1 MIAVAGTVVVDVPA
15 HPVAGM
21 PERGGLEAVERIDLY
36 VGGAVA
42 NTGMALSRLGVPV
55 GTIGCVGKD
64 PLGRIVMEELS
75 RWADG
80 LWMHEDETHST
91 SATLVLIHPDGERTF
106 ISAVGANAGL
116 KEEHLPWEHLVEAG
130 ARAIHLG
137 YALLLPG
144 LDGAPMVRVLKK
156 ARDLGLLVSLDV
168 TWIPEASWEDALAL
182 LIHVDVF
189 CPNLREAE
197 AITGEAEPARAADAL
212 LDAGVKEVVAITLGE
227 EGCYVKPVGGSGE
240 HIARQQALAVDTTG
254 AGDVFVAGILSA
266 WYKGYDW
273 ATAARVANVAGA
285 TATTELGAAE
295 GVRGWEEVL
304 RLATTTPPQSSTP

>member
-1 MIAVAGTVVVDVPA
+1 MIAVAGTIVVDVPA

-21 PERGGLEAVERIDLY
+21 PSRGGLEAVERIDLY

-55 GTIGCVGKD
+55 GAIGCVGKD
-64 PLGRIVMEELS
+64 SLGRIVLEELS
-75 RWADG
+75 GWAEG
-80 LWMHEDETHST
+80 LWIREDDTRST
-91 SATLVLIHPDGERTF
+91 SATLVLVHPDGERTF

-116 KEEHLPWEHLVEAG
+116 EEEHLHWEELVEAG
-130 ARAIHLG
+130 TRAIHLG

-144 LDGAPMVRVLKK
+144 LDGAPMVRALKR

-168 TWIPEASWEDALAL
+168 TWLPEVDWEDALAL
-182 LIHVDVF
+182 LTHVDVF

-197 AITGEAEPARAADAL
+197 AITGEADPARVADAL
-212 LDAGVKEVVAITLGE
+212 LSAGVREVVAVTLGE
-227 EGCYVKPVGGSGE
+227 EGCYLKPAGGSGE
-240 HIARQQALAVDTTG
+240 HIARQEASAVDTTG
-254 AGDVFVAGILSA
+254 AGDAFVAGMLAA
-266 WYKGYDW
+266 WYKGHDW
-273 ATAARVANVAGA
+273 TTAGRVANVAGA

-304 RLATTTPPQSSTP
+304 RLATATSPQRPA

>member
-1 MIAVAGTVVVDVPA
+1 MIAVAGTIVVDVSA
-15 HPVAGM
+15 HPVVRM

-75 RWADG
+75 VWAEG
-80 LWMHEDETHST
+80 FWIYEDETRST
-91 SATLVLIHPDGERTF
+91 SATMVLIHPDGERTF

-116 KEEHLPWEHLVEAG
+116 KEEHLPWEELVEAG

-144 LDGAPMVRVLKK
+144 LDGAPMVHTLKR

-168 TWIPEASWEDALAL
+168 TWIPAASWEDALSL
-182 LIHVDVF
+182 LTHADVF

-197 AITGEAEPARAADAL
+197 AITGEADPSRAADAL
-212 LDAGVKEVVAITLGE
+212 LDAGVKEVVAITLGK
-227 EGCYVKPVGGSGE
+227 EGCYVKPAGGSGE
-240 HIARQQALAVDTTG
+240 HIARQEAPAVDTTG
-254 AGDVFVAGILSA
+254 AGDAFVAGMLAA

-273 ATAARVANVAGA
+273 TTAGRVANVAGA
-285 TATTELGAAE
+285 TATFELGAAE
-295 GVRGWEEVL
+295 GVRDWEEVL
-304 RLATTTPPQSSTP
+304 RLATTPPQSPA

>member
-1 MIAVAGTVVVDVPA
+1 MIAVAGTIAADVPA

-55 GTIGCVGKD
+55 GVVGCVGKD
-64 PLGRIVMEELS
+64 HFLGRIVKEELS
-75 RWADG
+75 GWAEG
-80 LWMHEDETHST
+80 LWIHEDETRST
-91 SATLVLIHPDGERTF
+91 SATLVLVHPDGERTF

-116 KEEHLPWEHLVEAG
+116 KEKHLPWEKLARAG

-144 LDGAPMVRVLKK
+144 LDGAPMVRALTR

-168 TWIPEASWEDALAL
+168 TWLQVASWEDALVL
-182 LIHVDVF
+182 LAHADVF

-197 AITGEAEPARAADAL
+197 AITGENDPARAADAL

-227 EGCYVKPVGGSGE
+227 EGCYVKPAGGSGE
-240 HIARQQALAVDTTG
+240 RITPQEAPAVDTTG
-254 AGDVFVAGILSA
+254 AGDAFVAGMLAA

-273 ATAARVANVAGA
+273 TTAGRVANVAGA
-285 TATTELGAAE
+285 TATVELGAAE
-295 GVRGWEEVL
+295 GVRDWEEVL
-304 RLATTTPPQSSTP
+304 RLACPDRSS